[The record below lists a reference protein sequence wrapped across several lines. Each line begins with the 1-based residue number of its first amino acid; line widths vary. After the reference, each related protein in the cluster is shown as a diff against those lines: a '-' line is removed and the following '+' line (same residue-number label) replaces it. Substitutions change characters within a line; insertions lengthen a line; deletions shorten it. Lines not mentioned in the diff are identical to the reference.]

1 MKASLILRSLSLFV
15 VAQCGMQAIAQTT
28 FTVPGVHTYSVGTGV
43 TALQVD
49 MMGATGGWG
58 STFISHGG
66 NGGRVQCN
74 LAVTAGQVLQINVGG
89 VGADGTSVAAGIGGI
104 NGGGDGGYA
113 YNPYGG
119 GGGGGAS
126 DIRITPYFL
135 ANRQVVAAG
144 GGGGGH
150 DYSSADA
157 DKGGYGGGL
166 SGGAGYHASV
176 LDAKSGQG
184 ATPTTGGAGGVY
196 SGWPSGTAGTDS
208 VGGTG
213 GATTGGGGGGGGYWC
228 GGGGSWGGGGG
239 GSSYTAPLVVTS
251 VTHTQDY
258 NSAGDGS
265 VTVTMMCETPVAG
278 TITGT
283 TTLCAGGQTSSL
295 ANTSGSTYGY
305 WSSTNL
311 AVATVGSTSGVI
323 TSGVSG
329 TTTISYIATTAC
341 GTSATATAVVTV
353 NALPS
358 SGTITGADN
367 VCPALTVTLA
377 NTASGGLWSSSNT
390 AIASVDAA
398 SGVVTGVAAG
408 AATISY
414 TVTVS
419 GCSTFATKG
428 ITVNSPSVCPNEV
441 NSVYTSGARLKI
453 APNPS
458 AGTFAIKL
466 SSATNERATVTIL
479 NTLGQRVLQTTVSC
493 NKEELISLNVPAGV
507 YFINA
512 ATASGKWNEMIV
524 IK

>member
-1 MKASLILRSLSLFV
+1 MKTSLIFRSLSLFV
-15 VAQCGMQAIAQTT
+15 VAQCSMQAMAQTT
-28 FTVPGVHTYSVGTGV
+28 FTVPGVHTYSVGSGV

-74 LAVTAGQVLQINVGG
+74 LTVAAGQVLQINVGG
-89 VGADGTSVAAGIGGI
+89 AGADGNSLGAGIGGI
-104 NGGGDGGYA
+104 NGGGDGAYA
-113 YNPYGG
+113 YSPYGA

-126 DIRITPYFL
+126 DIRIAPYFL

-150 DYSSADA
+150 DYAATDA

-166 SGGAGYHASV
+166 SGGAGYHNSV

-184 ATPTTGGAGGVY
+184 ATPTAGGAGGVF

-213 GATTGGGGGGGGYWC
+213 GATTAGGGGGGGYWC

-265 VTVTMMCETPVAG
+265 VTVTMVCETPVAG

-295 ANTSGSTYGY
+295 TNTTGSTYGY

-311 AVATVGSTSGVI
+311 AVATIGSTSGVV

-358 SGTITGADN
+358 SGTITGTDN
-367 VCPALTVTLA
+367 VCPGLTVTLA

-398 SGVVTGVAAG
+398 SGVVTGVTSG

-419 GCSTFATKG
+419 GCSTFVTKG

-441 NSVYTSGARLKI
+441 NSVYSSGPGLKI
-453 APNPS
+453 YPNPS
-458 AGTFAIKL
+458 TGAFVIKL
-466 SSATNERATVTIL
+466 SAATNERATVTIS
-479 NTLGQRVLQTTVSC
+479 NTLGQRVLQTTVSS
-493 NKEELISLNVPAGV
+493 NKEELIDLNVPAGV
-507 YFINA
+507 YFVNA
-512 ATASGKWNEMIV
+512 ATASGKWSEMIV